1 MFLVV
6 TVAAT
11 KAQTGKVSCN
21 LQDTKNPAAKTPATS
36 ENLDWILHG
45 TPVPGIAFYNN
56 RLQPGAAEYSANAAI
71 ASSVSMQ
78 SLCLVLNAI
87 NEFTKGGLKKSAT
100 GEVVEIT
107 PELVRKYEPW
117 LRANTQ
123 SMKIDFGT
131 KPIAM
136 IAANLPSRSL
146 DTVIHAGGLGIQS
159 TTVLKTKEGLFP
171 VFLDLCANGGNADFV
186 FALVNKTARIVDG
199 STPSA
204 TDPGQT
210 PPAQPGT
217 PATAGIDPQVLKLI
231 EANNKSILDALKA
244 NESTKGS
251 PIFINSPVMYT
262 GGNTLSGGTGQN
274 GRDGRDGASA
284 STTTTTTGGT
294 SPGFQTPAPGTV
306 VQPVTSGQWVQAG
319 TQGTPQSAG
328 IACAN
333 CLGAQGSNAWNR
345 QDVAYLEQQ
354 EALNNKYNADMLR
367 QMKTA
372 NVINGIN
379 MGLGFVNT
387 GTNLANTIDH
397 WDDHGSTVNVYG
409 TGVKTPPTVPG
420 GPANWPNGTGATTA
434 TTTEGPSDNP
444 NGF

>member
-1 MFLVV
+1 M
-6 TVAAT
+6 
-11 KAQTGKVSCN
+11 
-21 LQDTKNPAAKTPATS
+21 PAIS

-45 TPVPGIAFYNN
+45 TPVPGIAYYND
-56 RLQPGAAEYSANAAI
+56 RLQPGTAEYSANAAI

-171 VFLDLCANGGNADFV
+171 IFLDLCANGGNADFV

-217 PATAGIDPQVLKLI
+217 PATAGITKEQLDLI
-231 EANNKSILDALKA
+231 NAQLAMVKSNAK
-244 NESTKGS
+244 EGS
-251 PIFINSPVMYT
+251 IIFAPIYI
-262 GGNTLSGGTGQN
+262 GGNSSVSGGGQN
-274 GRDGRDGASA
+274 GRDGKDGRDGVST
-284 STTTTTTGGT
+284 STTTV
-294 SPGFQTPAPGTV
+294 TPTAPTVSSDPFAPGTPGRSWSPSV
-306 VQPVTSGQWVQAG
+306 APTAPGQGQWVQAA
-319 TQGTPQSAG
+319 PASASAPAQ
-328 IACAN
+328 IACST
-333 CLGAQGSNAWNR
+333 CPGAQAQAWNR
-345 QDVAYLEQQ
+345 QEVAYLEQQ
-354 EALNNKYNADMLR
+354 EALNNKYNAAMLR

-372 NVINGIN
+372 NTLNGLN
-379 MGLGFVNT
+379 LGVNLVNAAFN
-387 GTNLANTIDH
+387 GANTINH
-397 WDDHGSTVNVYG
+397 WNDHGSTVNVYG
-409 TGVKTPPTVPG
+409 TGVTTPPTVPG

-434 TTTEGPSDNP
+434 TTTGGPSDNP